1 MTKIIEVD
9 DNQETVTLYV
19 TGNGQ
24 GTVTSIAVTGSDEFT
39 VTGSPITD
47 SGTIDIALKKTETL
61 SFLNVADGA
70 TANQT
75 DAYLL
80 ARTNHTGTQ
89 TASTISDFDTEVSNN
104 SDVTANTAKAT
115 FPEAPIDGN
124 PYARKDAGWVSSVV
138 SAELDVYRFESRV
151 GIDGGRAENIDGLI
165 TEFPNIKNSSIA
177 MLPSSFKATKLYNQK
192 PTQPDPADFTVARA
206 SDVTRINEDGVLEV
220 LGNDVPCIDY
230 SDGFPVL
237 LTQPQ
242 STNLYLNNETLS
254 TQNVTTSA
262 IPYTVSFYG
271 TGTITFTGTHTGSLV
286 GTGVSDRVQVT
297 FTPTAGTLTSTVSGT
312 VTKGQIE
319 ALSYATTPIPTTGAT
334 ATRLGDVISG
344 AGSTDSI
351 NSEEGVLYV
360 ESAALANDLTQRMI
374 IISDGTSNNYIRF
387 SYFVSQNRVTVLGK
401 VGGSVVASIDEIIT
415 DITQFQKFAVVY
427 NSNKLE
433 LWVGES
439 ETAEV
444 IANVSFP
451 ANTLNVINFYN
462 EFTTNFF
469 YGKTKDLRVYSSI
482 AAAQIDLPY
491 IT

>member
-39 VTGSPITD
+39 ITGSPITD

-177 MLPSSFKATKLYNQK
+177 MLPSSFKAIKLYNQK
-192 PTQPDPADFTVARA
+192 PTQPDPEDFTVARA
-206 SDVTRINEDGVLEV
+206 SDVTRTNEDGFLEV
-220 LGNDVPCIDY
+220 IGSNVPCIDY

-242 STNLYLNNETLS
+242 STNLITYSEDFSNAYWNKTLAAVTADQALGRDNILSMDKLES
-254 TQNVTTSA
+254 TASSNAYVRA
-262 IPYTVSFYG
+262 IP
-271 TGTITFTGTHTGSLV
+271 TIVL
-286 GTGVSDRVQVT
+286 SDVT
-297 FTPTAGTLTSTVSGT
+297 FHFDAK
-312 VTKGQIE
+312 KG
-319 ALSYATTPIPTTGAT
+319 
-334 ATRLGDVISG
+334 V
-344 AGSTDSI
+344 
-351 NSEEGVLYV
+351 
-360 ESAALANDLTQRMI
+360 NDWVMI
-374 IISDGTSNNYIRF
+374 LIDR
-387 SYFVSQNRVTVLGK
+387 K
-401 VGGSVVASIDEIIT
+401 SVV
-415 DITQFQKFAVVY
+415 
-427 NSNKLE
+427 
-433 LWVGES
+433 
-439 ETAEV
+439 
-444 IANVSFP
+444 
-451 ANTLNVINFYN
+451 
-462 EFTTNFF
+462 
-469 YGKTKDLRVYSSI
+469 
-482 AAAQIDLPY
+482 
-491 IT
+491 

>member
-1 MTKIIEVD
+1 MKFRKFLILAGKKFSAAMQAFISWVLSD
-9 DNQETVTLYV
+9 
-19 TGNGQ
+19 G
-24 GTVTSIAVTGSDEFT
+24 GTVEAKAYV
-39 VTGSPITD
+39 
-47 SGTIDIALKKTETL
+47 
-61 SFLNVADGA
+61 DGI
-70 TANQT
+70 
-75 DAYLL
+75 LL
-80 ARTNHTGTQ
+80 
-89 TASTISDFDTEVSNN
+89 TASNASILQIPSAYKAEV
-104 SDVTANTAKAT
+104 
-115 FPEAPIDGN
+115 
-124 PYARKDAGWVSSVV
+124 
-138 SAELDVYRFESRV
+138 
-151 GIDGGRAENIDGLI
+151 
-165 TEFPNIKNSSIA
+165 
-177 MLPSSFKATKLYNQK
+177 LYNQI
-192 PTQPDPADFTVARA
+192 PITPDNDDFTVARA
-206 SDVTRINEDGVLEV
+206 SYVWRTNEQGVLEV